1 LRNRPAGQGD
11 VGREDAS
18 SARGLKRGRSTEAE
32 EAGMDIE
39 PSTQPEF
46 KQRRVDA
53 GPATPQRLQ
62 ALIDAGDEAGLR
74 ALLQQ
79 APELLNK
86 SHPPPILQGL
96 TPLCYAS
103 INGLEAMAR
112 CLIDCN
118 ASVEVASKGGNTPL
132 MFACV
137 KRPSEDRADAQGARC
152 GFDRQKCQGE

>member
-1 LRNRPAGQGD
+1 
-11 VGREDAS
+11 
-18 SARGLKRGRSTEAE
+18 LKRGRSTEAE

-86 SHPPPILQGL
+86 SHPPPILQGM

-103 INGLEAMAR
+103 IQW
-112 CLIDCN
+112 
-118 ASVEVASKGGNTPL
+118 T
-132 MFACV
+132 
-137 KRPSEDRADAQGARC
+137 
-152 GFDRQKCQGE
+152 